1 MPSLRELQRSF
12 SAATMFGDDAAL
24 SSLAIVP
31 GGIDPRER
39 MTIYRNNVFG
49 NYCKVMAATYPVV
62 RRLVGAP
69 FFTAATE
76 QFVRA
81 HPSTR
86 GDVNGYGGDFARFL
100 ETYASAH
107 ELAYLPDV
115 ARLEWAI
122 DQAAIAADAGPLDL
136 AALGAVPSEA
146 LADLRF
152 RTHPSARLL
161 ASSFPVLAIWQF
173 NQPSYEGDDHVDL
186 TQGGDTL
193 LVARG
198 AQGVSVERIGRGEHA
213 LLAALAANATLGTAA
228 ERASHADPDFDLT
241 VALRRHVAN
250 ETLVAFW
257 APPAFHGDKK

>member
-1 MPSLRELQRSF
+1 MPSLHELQQSF
-12 SAATMFGDDAAL
+12 SVAILFGDDAAL
-24 SSLAIVP
+24 SRLAIAP
-31 GGIDPRER
+31 GGIDPKQRIA
-39 MTIYRNNVFG
+39 IYRDNVFG

-69 FFTAATE
+69 FFTATIE
-76 QFVRA
+76 HFVRA

-100 ETYASAH
+100 ETYAAARG
-107 ELAYLPDV
+107 LAYLPDV

-136 AALGAVPSEA
+136 AALGVVPSDS
-146 LADLRF
+146 LGNLRF
-152 RTHPSARLL
+152 RTHPAVRLL

-173 NQPSYEGDDHVDL
+173 NQPGYEGPDHVDL
-186 TQGGDTL
+186 TEGGDML
-193 LVARG
+193 LITRG

-213 LLAALAANATLGTAA
+213 LLTALAANATLATAA
-228 ERASHADPDFDLT
+228 ERASRADPDFDLA

-250 ETLVAFW
+250 QTLVAFQ
-257 APPAFHGDKK
+257 APRASSGDKQ

>member
-1 MPSLRELQRSF
+1 MPSLRELQLSF

-39 MTIYRNNVFG
+39 MAIYRNNVFG

-100 ETYASAH
+100 ETYAPAH
-107 ELAYLPDV
+107 E
-115 ARLEWAI
+115 
-122 DQAAIAADAGPLDL
+122 
-136 AALGAVPSEA
+136 
-146 LADLRF
+146 
-152 RTHPSARLL
+152 RTSPTSR
-161 ASSFPVLAIWQF
+161 ASSGRSIRRRSP
-173 NQPSYEGDDHVDL
+173 L
-186 TQGGDTL
+186 TLDRWISL
-193 LVARG
+193 
-198 AQGVSVERIGRGEHA
+198 H
-213 LLAALAANATLGTAA
+213 
-228 ERASHADPDFDLT
+228 
-241 VALRRHVAN
+241 
-250 ETLVAFW
+250 W
-257 APPAFHGDKK
+257 APSPPKRLPTCAFARIRQRGCSRRPSRCSRSGNSTSRATKATTTLT